1 MALAKGLWLIR
12 DGHCETM
19 SSEPNPQAPPPKRK
33 TVSGKV
39 STQLVDAG
47 RAEGAD
53 VLQKLGT
60 GADGLTETVACER
73 LVTAGPNEVS
83 SEKQHN
89 WATRLYHAVRNP
101 LVILLTVLA
110 IISFST
116 AKELS
121 DYLGAWLMVIMVVLG
136 VALRFVQ
143 ESKADSAAAKLKAM
157 IKVTATVVRD
167 GKPSEIPLQQIVP
180 GDIVRLSAGDMIP
193 ADVRVLSAKD
203 LFIIQAT
210 LTGESLPVEKFDHRE
225 TRENVSPIEYTNLC
239 FLGTS
244 VESGTAQAVVV
255 ETGPRTY
262 LGGIASSMT
271 TQQVETSFDK
281 GIKKFT
287 YLMLIFMLVMVP
299 AVFFINVFSRP
310 PWEIGEDDIA
320 KAPALADKL
329 AAKSD
334 PVSTYL
340 YQHFDSNAQ
349 AALVAWKL
357 APTNETGLST
367 ILATNLNNAVS
378 ETNFFDQSRFQ
389 NVALSSETKSRLEKR
404 SAHDFRLNRLLLEDA
419 YPTEL
424 KKAGK
429 HDWTGAFL
437 FALAVAVGLTPE
449 MLPMIVSVCLSK
461 GALAMARKKVI
472 VKRLNSIQNFG
483 AMDVLCTD
491 KTGTLT
497 RDHVILELH
506 CDVFKKESDDVLLD
520 AYLISHFQ
528 TGLKNVLDRAVLS
541 HAEAKQQLC
550 IDNYRKVDEI
560 PFDFSRKMM
569 SVIVETPQHEYQ
581 ILTKGAPEAVF
592 AHCTQFESEGE
603 ILPMEPILI
612 GDLIQEYN
620 DLSADG
626 FRVLAVASRRLDK
639 RAAYSKAD
647 ESELILKGY
656 IAFLDPPKESAG
668 QAIAALQSNG
678 VTVKV
683 LTGDNDLV
691 TRKVCKDVGLDTG
704 AVLLGSAVENMTDEQ
719 LGKAVETTQV
729 FARLSPTHKQ
739 RIVEA
744 LRHNGHVVGFMGDG
758 INDAPALRAADVG
771 LSVDN
776 AVDIAKESAD
786 MILLEKNLMVLE
798 EGVMEGRKVFVNILK
813 YIRMGASSNFG
824 NMFSVLGASAFLPY
838 APMLPIQLLTNNL
851 LYDFSQVAIPTD
863 NVNVKLIA
871 KPQPWDMGDITRF
884 ILFIGPVS
892 SIFDYT
898 TFFVMLYLFN
908 CWRPSGAA
916 LFHTGWFVESLM
928 TQTLIIHVIRTRQ
941 IPFIQARAS
950 AALTLTTIIIMIV
963 GAIIPYSP
971 LAGMLAMV
979 PLPGLFWPIL
989 FATLVAYVI
998 LTQLVKM
1005 WLIRMKWL

>member
-1 MALAKGLWLIR
+1 
-12 DGHCETM
+12 M
-19 SSEPNPQAPPPKRK
+19 SSQVNGTAPPPKRK
-33 TVSGKV
+33 PVAGRVSA
-39 STQLVDAG
+39 QLVESG
-47 RAEGAD
+47 RMEAAEA
-53 VLQKLGT
+53 LRKLESGP
-60 GADGLTETVACER
+60 DGLTEAAAEER
-73 LVTAGPNEVS
+73 LARTGPNEVS
-83 SEKQHN
+83 TEKRHD
-89 WATRLYHAVRNP
+89 WATRLFHAVRNP
-101 LVILLTVLA
+101 LVILLSVLA
-110 IISFST
+110 TISFST
-116 AKELS
+116 AQETS
-121 DYLGAWLMVIMVVLG
+121 DFLGAWLMVFMVILG
-136 VALRFVQ
+136 VALRFIQ

-167 GKPSEIPLQQIVP
+167 GQPAEVPLQRLVP
-180 GDIVRLSAGDMIP
+180 GDLVKLSAGDMIP
-193 ADVRVLSAKD
+193 ADVRILTAKD

-210 LTGESLPVEKFDHRE
+210 LTGESLPVEKFDPRE
-225 TRENVSPIEYTNLC
+225 TRENISPLEFANLC

-262 LGGIASSMT
+262 LGGIASSMN
-271 TQQVETSFDK
+271 TQQIETSFDK
-281 GIKKFT
+281 GIKRFT
-287 YLMLIFMLVMVP
+287 YMMLTFMAVMVP
-299 AVFFINVFSRP
+299 AVFLINALV
-310 PWEIGEDDIA
+310 
-320 KAPALADKL
+320 KAPSEFAAKDLVNPSSLAGKL
-329 AAKSD
+329 AAKTD
-334 PVSTYL
+334 PVSEFLNGQLDT
-340 YQHFDSNAQ
+340 NAQ
-349 AALVAWKL
+349 ASLAAWRLSPANNEAL
-357 APTNETGLST
+357 
-367 ILATNLNNAVS
+367 TNLLVESLNTIVS
-378 ETNFFDQSRFQ
+378 GPSIYEEKRFQ
-389 NVALSSETKSRLEKR
+389 GIHLEPETESRLKHPP
-404 SAHDFRLNRLLLEDA
+404 AHDFSRLNRLLLDDA
-419 YPTEL
+419 YPAEL
-424 KKAGK
+424 KKIRR
-429 HDWTGAFL
+429 HDWAGAFL

-497 RDHVILELH
+497 RDHVILEIH
-506 CDVFKKESDDVLLD
+506 CDVFKKESDPVLLD
-520 AYLISHFQ
+520 AFLISHFQ

-541 HAEAKQQLC
+541 HPDAQRKLC

-569 SVIVETPQHEYQ
+569 SVIVETPEHEYC

-592 AHCTQFESEGE
+592 ARCTQFESEGE
-603 ILPMEPILI
+603 ILPMEPILT

-626 FRVLAVASRRLDK
+626 FRVLAVASRNLDK

-656 IAFLDPPKESAG
+656 IAFLDPPKETAG
-668 QAIAALQSNG
+668 QAIAALQNNG

-691 TRKVCKDVGLDTG
+691 TRKVCKEVGLDTG
-704 AVLLGSAVENMTDEQ
+704 AVLLGSAVESMSDEQ
-719 LGKAVETTQV
+719 LGQAVETTQV

-744 LRHNGHVVGFMGDG
+744 LRHNRHVVGFMGDG

-771 LSVDN
+771 ISVDN

-798 EGVMEGRKVFVNILK
+798 EGVLEGRKVFVNILK

-838 APMLPIQLLTNNL
+838 LPMLPIQVLTNNL

-863 NVNVKLIA
+863 NVNVDLIA
-871 KPQPWDMGDITRF
+871 KPQPWDMGEIARF
-884 ILFIGPVS
+884 IVFIGPVS

-898 TFFVMLYLFN
+898 TFFVMLYLFH
-908 CWRPSGAA
+908 CWPLSQQA

-950 AALTLTTIIIMIV
+950 TALTITTVVIM
-963 GAIIPYSP
+963 AISAWLPYSP
-971 LAGMLAMV
+971 LAKMLGFV

-989 FATLVAYVI
+989 LATLVCYVV

-1005 WLIRMKWL
+1005 WLIRRKWL